1 MLLFTTALLPVA
13 PSPHTPAV
21 LPYVVLSGYHFN
33 SQQQFI
39 RIIVAIPALVATGR
53 RILERGIK
61 VGQSHKQF
69 KTYESNLPYVLRF
82 MVDKD
87 VTGGGW
93 ITLPAGSY
101 EVREASKT
109 VSRCGL
115 EVDVD
120 YRAITAH
127 ESEGEWINV
136 APLRIMSFDIECAGR
151 KGHFPKPELDPVI
164 QIACCLSDSH
174 SISEPH
180 IKVVFT
186 LHSCAP
192 IVGAHVVA
200 CDTEEQLLMSFL
212 RFFLLS
218 DPDLITGYNIIN
230 FDFPYLLDRAK
241 ALKLHSFPFLGRIR
255 NSQSTMK
262 NKKFESKAFGIREN
276 KEIRMEGRIQFDVL
290 DVIRREY
297 KLRSYTL
304 NSVCAHFLQQQKE
317 DVHVT
322 HTTHSRCARWPRVPP
337 HVTISA
343 LQLTSV

>member
-1 MLLFTTALLPVA
+1 MRCCIFHTGCSLLVTAYVLCCVLL
-13 PSPHTPAV
+13 
-21 LPYVVLSGYHFN
+21 GYHFN
-33 SQQQFI
+33 NQQHFI

-61 VGQSHKQF
+61 VGTSHKQF

-101 EVREASKT
+101 DIRPQSKT

-120 YRAITAH
+120 YRALISH

-136 APLRIMSFDIECAGR
+136 APLRILSFDIECAGR

-200 CDTEEQLLMSFL
+200 CDTEEQLLMSWL

-218 DPDLITGYNIIN
+218 DPDIITGYNIIN

-241 ALKLHSFPFLGRIR
+241 ALKITTFPFLGRIR
-255 NSQSTMK
+255 NSPSTMK

-276 KEIRMEGRIQFDVL
+276 KEIKMEGRIQFDVL

-304 NSVCAHFLQQQKE
+304 NSVCAHFLNQQKE
-317 DVHVT
+317 DVHVRQHT
-322 HTTHSRCARWPRVPP
+322 HDKRHGAEKAAT
-337 HVTISA
+337 
-343 LQLTSV
+343 Q